1 MNTDESLSKVFDI
14 EPMVAQE
21 VLPALSSAPVIE
33 SSDKI
38 EDDYDHARDNL
49 RELLTQGKSAL
60 ETALSVAKS
69 SEHPRAFEVV
79 GGLMKQLADIN
90 QQLMDVHQQKKK
102 LEEPN
107 KTQTK
112 NTTNN
117 AIFVGSTAELSKMI
131 SNMNK
136 GGKAGNSKLF
146 RDEM

>member
-14 EPMVAQE
+14 EPMA
-21 VLPALSSAPVIE
+21 PAEVIE
-33 SSDKI
+33 AEAEVIETSDKI
-38 EDDYDHARDNL
+38 EDDYEVARNNL
-49 RELLTQGKSAL
+49 RELLIKGKEAL
-60 ETALSVAKS
+60 ETSLTVAKQ

-90 QQLMDVHQQKKK
+90 QQLMDIHQQKKK

-107 KTQTK
+107 KTQTTK

-136 GGKAGNSKLF
+136 G
-146 RDEM
+146 E